1 MSQFWLETI
10 QWSCSRCFSSCRTQ
24 NHTTQVQVRRFM
36 KSCWGNYRVHQHTK
50 QYNLL
55 LQLLELLLL
64 LLLLFEYEDT
74 LDKLLTSLVLPDS
87 WLVETLDK
95 LLTSLDLA
103 DKVDTWL
110 KDLTSDG
117 TSNDD
122 FWADLVRLEKAGLL
136 IICLLTW
143 TCSVYALSVLM
154 S

>member
-1 MSQFWLETI
+1 M
-10 QWSCSRCFSSCRTQ
+10 
-24 NHTTQVQVRRFM
+24 
-36 KSCWGNYRVHQHTK
+36 
-50 QYNLL
+50 
-55 LQLLELLLL
+55 ELLLL

-122 FWADLVRLEKAGLL
+122 F
-136 IICLLTW
+136 
-143 TCSVYALSVLM
+143 
-154 S
+154 